1 MRMERSH
8 EKGVDMELIT
18 SDEVAANE
26 ETTLTVKVGIEH
38 TPVIN
43 ANVLFERLFS

>member
-1 MRMERSH
+1 MERSH

-18 SDEVAANE
+18 SDEVAAN
-26 ETTLTVKVGIEH
+26 VKVGIEH